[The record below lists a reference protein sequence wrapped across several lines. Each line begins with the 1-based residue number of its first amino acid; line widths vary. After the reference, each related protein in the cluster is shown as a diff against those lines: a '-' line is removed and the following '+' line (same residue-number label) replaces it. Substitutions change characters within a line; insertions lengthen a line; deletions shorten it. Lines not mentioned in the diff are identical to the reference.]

1 MNAVEHI
8 YADTQL
14 PWLSLELPAP
24 PSVNRFMGKLG
35 NKTPV
40 VQRWIRQ
47 ADMAFTMER
56 ARRPLTSLKGAYE
69 AEFIF
74 ARRSNSDLDNRCK
87 PLMDYLQRVGLI
99 ENDRLC
105 EKLVLS
111 WGALPQGRVLVR
123 LRPWLVPADGELNT
137 GVGRPADY
145 QGARSSPSPVLKV

>member
-1 MNAVEHI
+1 MSE
-8 YADTQL
+8 YREPSEPFDEPDTYPQEL

-24 PSVNRFMGKLG
+24 PSVNRFMRKLG

-56 ARRPLTSLKGAYE
+56 ARRPLPKIVMAYE

-87 PLMDYLQRVGLI
+87 PLMDYLQRIGLI

-123 LRPWLVPADGELNT
+123 LRPWLNSA
-137 GVGRPADY
+137 A
-145 QGARSSPSPVLKV
+145 